1 MINSE
6 RTIQQFIEMAKISS
20 PSFKERAMAD
30 YVIQQFEE
38 LGYQVIEDD
47 AGLKIGGNSGN
58 LIVDVKGN
66 IDKTVL
72 LSAHLDTVVPCDKI
86 NVIRKNGK
94 IETDKTSVLGGDDKL
109 GIAMI
114 LELVRI
120 YPSLEKKPNLKIVIS
135 VCEEKGLKGASVL
148 DPSYLKGVD
157 FGYVL
162 DGGDEIGVVTTKAPY
177 RIAGELIVTGKE
189 AHAGLEPEKG
199 INALMVASKALVE
212 IDLGRIDE
220 ITTSNIG
227 VVTGGLAQNI
237 VMKEVRMLYET
248 RSIEEQRII
257 EQKELVISKFEEI
270 CKRENAHFNHTLH
283 KVTTGYSIDENAP
296 SVQFVREACNE
307 LGVNFVMEA
316 SGGASDANI
325 YNEYGVESL
334 VLSVGMREVHTV
346 NEYVYESDIILA
358 TNLLL
363 ETIKKV
369 R

>member
-1 MINSE
+1 
-6 RTIQQFIEMAKISS
+6 
-20 PSFKERAMAD
+20 
-30 YVIQQFEE
+30 
-38 LGYQVIEDD
+38 
-47 AGLKIGGNSGN
+47 
-58 LIVDVKGN
+58 
-66 IDKTVL
+66 
-72 LSAHLDTVVPCDKI
+72 
-86 NVIRKNGK
+86 
-94 IETDKTSVLGGDDKL
+94 
-109 GIAMI
+109 
-114 LELVRI
+114 
-120 YPSLEKKPNLKIVIS
+120 
-135 VCEEKGLKGASVL
+135 
-148 DPSYLKGVD
+148 
-157 FGYVL
+157 
-162 DGGDEIGVVTTKAPY
+162 
-177 RIAGELIVTGKE
+177 
-189 AHAGLEPEKG
+189 
-199 INALMVASKALVE
+199 
-212 IDLGRIDE
+212 
-220 ITTSNIG
+220 
-227 VVTGGLAQNI
+227 
-237 VMKEVRMLYET
+237 MLYET